1 MALVV
6 LNWLLFM
13 GMSVHFGGFAV
24 GMRPSVD
31 GFVLEND
38 GRRTPVSPSVWRL
51 SLIYGGVTLM
61 LSPPIAIVLIRTAHQ
76 APLGGRPG
84 VEMGRRLY
92 VSDLPE
98 RMGVGCSRRICRVAP
113 RLVKAALNHRAR

>member
-61 LSPPIAIVLIRTAHQ
+61 LSPPIAIVLIRTRIKHLWAGDPVLKW
-76 APLGGRPG
+76 AVVCMFLIFLSGWEWGAVGGFVASLRDW
-84 VEMGRRLY
+84 
-92 VSDLPE
+92 SKLP
-98 RMGVGCSRRICRVAP
+98 
-113 RLVKAALNHRAR
+113 